1 MSRLAANRPSP
12 TTAAV
17 FRARLLVLFSVL
29 MSALLGPTD
38 LWAADPVQ
46 QMLDDGQA
54 QQALDLLS
62 RQIKGKPTPQQ
73 RMQRGTARLML
84 GDLKAGSADL
94 EQSLKEDP
102 GLRLGWV
109 NLGGLEIAEGNYRAA
124 EKAFRKA
131 YELAPDLPES
141 HLNLGASLI
150 LIGSTGEAKTHF
162 NQYLKLEGGTGEA
175 YYLVATNYAIGGLE
189 TDAVAALERAVE
201 QDEHLRLRARRDDR
215 FLNLTSLDYRVL
227 LNTDHYRPPADHY
240 RVEAAFRTRYSQKD
254 GELLYAVL
262 ESLRKLEIPYD
273 PEVEAAAKWAIVWG
287 DLRIKLRNQDNGTGV
302 VSLSAA
308 PGTMS
313 REAFHRLSQQLFQS
327 IHGILGP

>member
-1 MSRLAANRPSP
+1 MPGLATHRSLQA
-12 TTAAV
+12 TTAGG
-17 FRARLLVLFSVL
+17 ARLSILLVALL
-29 MSALLGPTD
+29 TALLIPSALF
-38 LWAADPVQ
+38 AADPVQ
-46 QMLDDGQA
+46 QMLDQGNA
-54 QQALDLLS
+54 EQALDLLR
-62 RQIKGKPTPQQ
+62 RQIKGKPTPEQ

-94 EQSLKEDP
+94 EQSLKDDP
-102 GLRLGWV
+102 SLRLGWI

-131 YELAPDLPES
+131 YELAPELPES

-150 LIGSTGEAKTHF
+150 LTGAPDDAKRYF
-162 NQYLKLEGGTGEA
+162 NQYLKLEGGSGEA
-175 YYLVATNYAIGGLE
+175 HYLVATNYAIGGLE
-189 TDAVAALERAVE
+189 SEAVAALEKAVLE
-201 QDEHLRLRARRDDR
+201 DERLRLRARRDDR
-215 FLNLTSLDYRVL
+215 FLNLNTLDYRVL
-227 LNTDHYRPPADHY
+227 LNTDSFRPPADHH
-240 RVEAAFRTRYSQKD
+240 RVEAAFRTRYSQQD

-262 ESLRKLEIPYD
+262 ESLRKNEISYD

-308 PGTMS
+308 PDAMS
-313 REAFHRLSQQLFQS
+313 RESFHRLSQQLFQS

>member
-1 MSRLAANRPSP
+1 M
-12 TTAAV
+12 
-17 FRARLLVLFSVL
+17 FR
-29 MSALLGPTD
+29 PTD
-38 LWAADPVQ
+38 PKCSPRSRSWTVILLCIAGLLLIPVTSHAEDAVQ
-46 QMLDDGQA
+46 QLLDAGQA

-62 RQIKGKPTPQQ
+62 LQIKGKPTPHQ

-84 GDLKAGSADL
+84 GDLKTGSADL

-102 GLRLGWV
+102 NLRQGWI

-131 YELAPDLPES
+131 FQLAPNLPDS
-141 HLNLGASLI
+141 HLNLGAALI
-150 LIGSTGEAKTHF
+150 LVGSSKEAKTYF
-162 NQYLKLEGGTGEA
+162 DKYLQLEGGSGEA

-189 TDAVAALERAVE
+189 PEAVDALRRAIAADERV
-201 QDEHLRLRARRDDR
+201 RLKARRDDR
-215 FLNLTSLDYRVL
+215 FLNMTSLDYQVL
-227 LNTDHYRPPADHY
+227 LNTDSYRAPAGFHQ
-240 RVEAAFRTRYSQKD
+240 VEAAFRTRYNQQD

-262 ESLRKLEIPYD
+262 GALRELGVAYD

-308 PGTMS
+308 PDRLS
-313 REAFHRLSQQLFQS
+313 REQFHRTSQQLFQR
-327 IHGILGP
+327 IHATLGP